1 MEYVLIALGLLNLIL
16 LLAALKLLKRREEGG
31 EAAALAERLERMTA
45 GFGEAVG
52 KSGLDLQGRLGKDVG
67 DLKGSIGRDL
77 AEGRRETAEVLGRV
91 TQTLEQRFEKLLSAN
106 EQRMKELQ
114 DENRRQLDQMRATV
128 DEKLQKTLEA
138 RLGESFKLVSERL
151 EAVHKGLGEMNE
163 LAGGVGDLKK
173 IFTNVKTRGTWGE
186 IQLGNLLEQ
195 MLTPE
200 QYAAQVTTRTGGSE
214 RVDFAIRLPG
224 RDGREG
230 RPVWLPIDAKFP
242 VEDYQRLLEAQ
253 ERVDPV
259 AAEAAAKALELRVRG
274 CAKDIHDKYLNPPE
288 TTDFAIMYLPAEGLF
303 AEVLRRP
310 ELSEKVQREYRV
322 TVAGPTTL
330 AALLNSLQMGFRT
343 LAIERRSSEVWKVL
357 GAAKQEFER
366 FGEILEK
373 VGKQLE
379 TASKT
384 IDSVSVRT
392 RAIKRCLREVQE
404 LPAAEVPEI
413 LALEEPEEKDES
425 AP

>member
-1 MEYVLIALGLLNLIL
+1 MDYLMIALGLLNLVLLIL
-16 LLAALKLLKRREEGG
+16 ALGMLKRREEGG
-31 EAAALAERLERMTA
+31 EAAALAERLDRMTA
-45 GFGEAVG
+45 GFGKSVAD
-52 KSGLDLQGRLGKDVG
+52 SGLDLQGRLGKDVG
-67 DLKGSIGRDL
+67 DLKGSISRDL

-91 TQTLEQRFEKLLSAN
+91 TQTLEQRFEKLLAAN

-128 DEKLQKTLEA
+128 DEKLQKTLET

-186 IQLGNLLEQ
+186 IQLGNLLDQ
-195 MLTPE
+195 VLTPE
-200 QYAAQVTTRTGGSE
+200 QYARNVATRPDSRDVVE
-214 RVDFAIRLPG
+214 YAIKLPG
-224 RDGREG
+224 RDGPEG
-230 RPVWLPIDAKFP
+230 RTVWLPIDAKFP

-253 ERVDPV
+253 ERADP
-259 AAEAAAKALELRVRG
+259 AAVEAAGKALELRVKG

-357 GAAKQEFER
+357 GAAKTEFER
-366 FGEILEK
+366 FGEILDR
-373 VGKQLE
+373 VHKQLE
-379 TASKT
+379 TATRT

-392 RAIKRCLREVQE
+392 RAIKRCLLEVQQLPSEEAPE
-404 LPAAEVPEI
+404 L
-413 LALEEPEEKDES
+413 LALDEPGEQDEA

>member
-1 MEYVLIALGLLNLIL
+1 MDYLLIALGLLNVIL

-128 DEKLQKTLEA
+128 DEKLQKTLET

-186 IQLGNLLEQ
+186 IQLGNLLDQ
-195 MLTPE
+195 VLTPE
-200 QYAAQVTTRTGGSE
+200 QYARNVATRPDSRDVVE
-214 RVDFAIRLPG
+214 YAIKLPG
-224 RDGREG
+224 RDGPEG
-230 RPVWLPIDAKFP
+230 RTVWLPIDAKFP

-253 ERVDPV
+253 ERADP
-259 AAEAAAKALELRVRG
+259 AAVEAAGKALELRVKG

-357 GAAKQEFER
+357 GAAKTEFER
-366 FGEILEK
+366 FGDILDK
-373 VGKQLE
+373 VHKQLE
-379 TASKT
+379 TATRT

-392 RAIKRCLREVQE
+392 RAIKRCLLEVQQLPSEEAPE
-404 LPAAEVPEI
+404 L
-413 LALEEPEEKDES
+413 LALDEPAEKDEA

>member
-1 MEYVLIALGLLNLIL
+1 
-16 LLAALKLLKRREEGG
+16 
-31 EAAALAERLERMTA
+31 
-45 GFGEAVG
+45 VG

-128 DEKLQKTLEA
+128 DEKLQKTLET

-186 IQLGNLLEQ
+186 IQLGNLLDQ
-195 MLTPE
+195 VLTPE
-200 QYAAQVTTRTGGSE
+200 QYARNVATRPDSRDVVE
-214 RVDFAIRLPG
+214 YAIKLPG
-224 RDGREG
+224 RDGPEG
-230 RPVWLPIDAKFP
+230 RTVWLPIDAKFP

-253 ERVDPV
+253 ERADP
-259 AAEAAAKALELRVRG
+259 AAVEAAGKALELRVKG

-357 GAAKQEFER
+357 GAAKTEFER
-366 FGEILEK
+366 FGDILDK
-373 VGKQLE
+373 VHKQLE
-379 TASKT
+379 TATRT

-392 RAIKRCLREVQE
+392 RAIKRCLLEVQQLPSEEAPE
-404 LPAAEVPEI
+404 L
-413 LALEEPEEKDES
+413 LALDEPAEKDEA

>member
-1 MEYVLIALGLLNLIL
+1 MEMIIIGLSLANMIMLILALGM
-16 LLAALKLLKRREEGG
+16 LKKREAGG
-31 EAAALAERLERMTA
+31 EAAALAERLDRMTA

-91 TQTLEQRFEKLLSAN
+91 TQTLEQRFEKLLTAN

-128 DEKLQKTLEA
+128 DEKLQKTLET

-173 IFTNVKTRGTWGE
+173 IFSNVKTRGTWGE
-186 IQLGNLLEQ
+186 IQLGNLLDQ
-195 MLTPE
+195 VLTPE
-200 QYAAQVTTRTGGSE
+200 QYARNVATRPDSRDVVE
-214 RVDFAIRLPG
+214 YAIKLPG
-224 RDGREG
+224 RDGPQG
-230 RPVWLPIDAKFP
+230 RTVWLPIDAKFP

-253 ERVDPV
+253 DRADP
-259 AAEAAAKALELRVRG
+259 AAVEAAGKALELRVKG

-357 GAAKQEFER
+357 GAVKTEFGK
-366 FGEILEK
+366 FGEILTR
-373 VGKQLE
+373 VGKQLDAARNTID
-379 TASKT
+379 TASGKT
-384 IDSVSVRT
+384 RT
-392 RAIKRCLREVQE
+392 IELRLRAVQE
-404 LPAAEVPEI
+404 LPSEETPEL
-413 LALEEPEEKDES
+413 LALDEPAEQDEA